1 MKLNDQLRREGH
13 YEPQWKE
20 KDLHA
25 AQLDLLLYMD
35 QDRKAHFHVLRP
47 DTLDADV
54 QQAVENYFDVQN
66 AKWSGSGSFTI
77 MAGDAFNASETFY
90 LTQDES
96 SADIFILS
104 NQNIRIAK
112 AGTYRFSGGIRS
124 GNFHGGRYTTVRIK
138 LSTGQQI
145 GTASMGDTSYLH
157 GDVLSSVTFS
167 GPATFSVIAD
177 PNGGIFNTT
186 SSNVAV
192 NFSNFA
198 IQRIA

>member
-1 MKLNDQLRREGH
+1 MAVTGEEPISAENLNGLFPVPISLGGTGATNAGDAIVTLGI
-13 YEPQWKE
+13 
-20 KDLHA
+20 
-25 AQLDLLLYMD
+25 
-35 QDRKAHFHVLRP
+35 
-47 DTLDADV
+47 DTFV

-77 MAGDAFNASETFY
+77 MAGDAFDASETFY

-124 GNFHGGRYTTVRIK
+124 GSFRGGTYRTVKIQ

-145 GTASMGDTSYLH
+145 GTASIGDTTYLS

-167 GPATFSVIAD
+167 GPTTFSVIAN
-177 PNGGIFNTT
+177 PNGGNFNTT
-186 SSNVAV
+186 SSNVSV
-192 NFSNFA
+192 NLNNFS

>member
-1 MKLNDQLRREGH
+1 MAVDGS
-13 YEPQWKE
+13 EPIS
-20 KDLHA
+20 A
-25 AQLDLLLYMD
+25 GNLDGLFPVPISLGGTGATTADNAIVTLGI
-35 QDRKAHFHVLRP
+35 
-47 DTLDADV
+47 DTFV

-77 MAGDAFNASETFY
+77 MAGDTFDASETFY
-90 LTQDES
+90 LTQGEG

-192 NFSNFA
+192 NLSNFA

>member
-1 MKLNDQLRREGH
+1 MAVDGS
-13 YEPQWKE
+13 EPIS
-20 KDLHA
+20 A
-25 AQLDLLLYMD
+25 GNLDGLFPVPIALGGTGATNAGDAIVTLGI
-35 QDRKAHFHVLRP
+35 
-47 DTLDADV
+47 DTFV

-77 MAGDAFNASETFY
+77 MAGDTFDASETFY
-90 LTQDES
+90 LTQGEG

-145 GTASMGDTSYLH
+145 GTASMENTSYLH

-177 PNGGIFNTT
+177 TNGGIFNTT

>member
-1 MKLNDQLRREGH
+1 MAVTGG
-13 YEPQWKE
+13 EPISAE
-20 KDLHA
+20 N
-25 AQLDLLLYMD
+25 LDGLFPVPIALGGTGATTANNAIVTLGI
-35 QDRKAHFHVLRP
+35 
-47 DTLDADV
+47 DTFV

-77 MAGDAFNASETFY
+77 MAGYAFNASETFR

-124 GNFHGGRYTTVRIK
+124 GNFHGGRYTTVRIQ

-145 GTASMGDTSYLH
+145 GTASMGDTSYLS

-167 GPATFSVIAD
+167 GPTTFSVIAN

-186 SSNVAV
+186 SSNVNV
-192 NFSNFA
+192 NFNNFS

>member
-1 MKLNDQLRREGH
+1 MAVTGEEPISAENLNGLFPVPISLGGTGATTAGDAIVTLGI
-13 YEPQWKE
+13 
-20 KDLHA
+20 
-25 AQLDLLLYMD
+25 
-35 QDRKAHFHVLRP
+35 
-47 DTLDADV
+47 DTFV

-77 MAGDAFNASETFY
+77 MAGDEFDASETFY

-124 GNFHGGRYTTVRIK
+124 GSFHGGRYTTVRIQ
-138 LSTGQQI
+138 LSTGQRI
-145 GTASMGDTSYLH
+145 GTASAESTSYLS

-167 GPATFSVIAD
+167 GPTTFSVIAN
-177 PNGGIFNTT
+177 PNGGIFSTA
-186 SSNVAV
+186 SSNVSV
-192 NFSNFA
+192 NLNNFS

>member
-1 MKLNDQLRREGH
+1 MAVDGS
-13 YEPQWKE
+13 EPIS
-20 KDLHA
+20 A
-25 AQLDLLLYMD
+25 GNLDRLFPVPISLGGTGATTADNAIVTLGI
-35 QDRKAHFHVLRP
+35 
-47 DTLDADV
+47 DTFV

-77 MAGDAFNASETFY
+77 MAGDAFDASETFY
-90 LTQDES
+90 LTQDEG

-192 NFSNFA
+192 NLSNFA